1 MQRLLLASLV
11 AAAAAAA
18 PRRVAVTGAGGQ
30 TGQLAFRRMLARRD
44 EFDPIGIVRNAA
56 RRDELVEKGV
66 PADNVRIADVTDA
79 NAILEALEGC
89 EALLIGS
96 SAKVA
101 TLEFDT
107 GVIDP
112 ATGRPKLGFPK
123 GQPYEVD
130 WLGQKHQID
139 GAKKCGCKHVVICS
153 SMGGTNPDHMLNGL
167 GRDDGD
173 PAVHREADPETKGN
187 ILQWKRKAEKYL
199 IESGLTY
206 TIIHPGGLVDKPGG
220 CRELVV
226 GVDDVMVEGEGTN
239 TIPRDDVAETM
250 VQALRHEAFRNRSF
264 DLRSKLEGDGD
275 PTSDFARLLAPL
287 GGRNCDYALGKIPD
301 D

>member
-1 MQRLLLASLV
+1 M
-11 AAAAAAA
+11 
-18 PRRVAVTGAGGQ
+18 
-30 TGQLAFRRMLARRD
+30 
-44 EFDPIGIVRNAA
+44 
-56 RRDELVEKGV
+56 

-123 GQPYEVD
+123 GQPYDVD
-130 WLGQKHQID
+130 WLGQRNQID
-139 GAKKCGCKHVVICS
+139 AAKTCGCNHVVICS
-153 SMGGTNPDHMLNGL
+153 SMGGTDENHMLNGL
-167 GRDDGD
+167 GRDEND
-173 PAVHREADPETKGN
+173 PATKGN
-187 ILQWKRKAEKYL
+187 ILQWKRKAERYL
-199 IESGLTY
+199 IDSGLTY

-226 GVDDVMVEGEGTN
+226 GVDDVMVDGGVEINQCVGCIRQFFTKSFLVDGAAVLARSSGGELAS
-239 TIPRDDVAETM
+239 PRHRAGVASM
-250 VQALRHEAFRNRSF
+250 A
-264 DLRSKLEGDGD
+264 
-275 PTSDFARLLAPL
+275 
-287 GGRNCDYALGKIPD
+287 
-301 D
+301 

>member
-1 MQRLLLASLV
+1 MHR
-11 AAAAAAA
+11 
-18 PRRVAVTGAGGQ
+18 
-30 TGQLAFRRMLARRD
+30 
-44 EFDPIGIVRNAA
+44 FDPIGIVRNAA
-56 RRDELVEKGV
+56 RRDELVDKGV

-79 NAILEALEGC
+79 QAILEALEGC

-123 GQPYEVD
+123 GHPYEVD
-130 WLGQKHQID
+130 WLGQRNQID
-139 GAKKCGCKHVVICS
+139 AAKACGCTHVVICS

-226 GVDDVMVEGEGTN
+226 GVDDVMVDGCVEINQCVGCTRQFFAKSFRGGDTAVLTPSSGEEPESPRHRAGVASMACRSTRRFSTN
-239 TIPRDDVAETM
+239 
-250 VQALRHEAFRNRSF
+250 
-264 DLRSKLEGDGD
+264 
-275 PTSDFARLLAPL
+275 AP
-287 GGRNCDYALGKIPD
+287 
-301 D
+301 

>member
-1 MQRLLLASLV
+1 MQRLLLAALV

-66 PADNVRIADVTDA
+66 PSENVRVADVTDA

-123 GQPYEVD
+123 GQPYDVD
-130 WLGQKHQID
+130 WLGQRNQID
-139 GAKKCGCKHVVICS
+139 AAKTCGCNHVVICS
-153 SMGGTNPDHMLNGL
+153 SMGGTDENHMLNGL
-167 GRDDGD
+167 GRDEND
-173 PAVHREADPETKGN
+173 PATKGN
-187 ILQWKRKAEKYL
+187 ILQWKRKAKEQGWVTSSL
-199 IESGLTY
+199 IHDEIVVQHSNRFLD
-206 TIIHPGGLVDKPGG
+206 PNE
-220 CRELVV
+220 ELQSLCH
-226 GVDDVMVEGEGTN
+226 N
-239 TIPRDDVAETM
+239 
-250 VQALRHEAFRNRSF
+250 
-264 DLRSKLEGDGD
+264 SKLGFRAFED
-275 PTSDFARLLAPL
+275 ARGWPPGSLRVDVQRL
-287 GGRNCDYALGKIPD
+287 
-301 D
+301 

>member
-1 MQRLLLASLV
+1 MKIGLAQINTTVGDMRGNLHKVSDAYARLCTAGAELVVYPELVLCGYPPRDLLLKG
-11 AAAAAAA
+11 
-18 PRRVAVTGAGGQ
+18 R
-30 TGQLAFRRMLARRD
+30 F
-44 EFDPIGIVRNAA
+44 
-56 RRDELVEKGV
+56 VE
-66 PADNVRIADVTDA
+66 
-79 NAILEALEGC
+79 AILEALEGC

-130 WLGQKHQID
+130 WLGQRNQID
-139 GAKKCGCKHVVICS
+139 AAQKCGCTHVVICS

-173 PAVHREADPETKGN
+173 PAVHREGDPETKGN

-226 GVDDVMVEGEGTN
+226 GVDDVMVDGEGTN

-250 VQALRHEAFRNRSF
+250 VQSLRHEAFRNRSF
-264 DLRSKLEGDGD
+264 DLRSKLEGDGEA
-275 PTSDFARLLAPL
+275 TSDVSRLLAPL

>member
-1 MQRLLLASLV
+1 M
-11 AAAAAAA
+11 
-18 PRRVAVTGAGGQ
+18 
-30 TGQLAFRRMLARRD
+30 
-44 EFDPIGIVRNAA
+44 
-56 RRDELVEKGV
+56 EKGV
-66 PADNVRIADVTDA
+66 PSENVRVADVTDA
-79 NAILEALEGC
+79 QAILEALEGC

-139 GAKKCGCKHVVICS
+139 AAKKCGCAHVVICS
-153 SMGGTNPDHMLNGL
+153 SMGGTDPEHMLNGL

-173 PAVHREADPETKGN
+173 PATKGN
-187 ILQWKRKAEKYL
+187 ILQWKRKAERYL
-199 IESGLTY
+199 IDSGLTY

-226 GVDDVMVEGEGTN
+226 GVDDVMVDGDGTN

-250 VQALRHEAFRNRSF
+250 VQSLRHEAFRNRSF

-275 PTSDFARLLAPL
+275 PTSDFSRLLAPL

-301 D
+301 

>member
-1 MQRLLLASLV
+1 MQCLLLAS
-11 AAAAAAA
+11 AAAVATAAA

-123 GQPYEVD
+123 GHPYEVD

-153 SMGGTNPDHMLNGL
+153 SMGGTNPEHMLNGL
-167 GRDDGD
+167 GREESD
-173 PAVHREADPETKGN
+173 PPSKGN

-226 GVDDVMVEGEGTN
+226 TCVEINQCVGCASMAWWSTRRFRTN
-239 TIPRDDVAETM
+239 TP
-250 VQALRHEAFRNRSF
+250 
-264 DLRSKLEGDGD
+264 
-275 PTSDFARLLAPL
+275 
-287 GGRNCDYALGKIPD
+287 
-301 D
+301 

>member
-1 MQRLLLASLV
+1 M
-11 AAAAAAA
+11 
-18 PRRVAVTGAGGQ
+18 
-30 TGQLAFRRMLARRD
+30 
-44 EFDPIGIVRNAA
+44 
-56 RRDELVEKGV
+56 
-66 PADNVRIADVTDA
+66 TDA
-79 NAILEALEGC
+79 DEIREALEGC

-123 GQPYEVD
+123 GHPYEID
-130 WLGQKHQID
+130 WLGQKNQID
-139 GAKKCGCKHVVICS
+139 AAKTCGCSHVVICS
-153 SMGGTNPDHMLNGL
+153 SMGGTDENHMLNGL
-167 GRDDGD
+167 GRDEGD
-173 PAVHREADPETKGN
+173 PATKGN

-226 GVDDVMVEGEGTN
+226 TCVEINQCVGCTGIATPSSRRRVDGVQVDATSQCAVERRT
-239 TIPRDDVAETM
+239 ETT
-250 VQALRHEAFRNRSF
+250 RRRE
-264 DLRSKLEGDGD
+264 
-275 PTSDFARLLAPL
+275 
-287 GGRNCDYALGKIPD
+287 I
-301 D
+301 

>member
-1 MQRLLLASLV
+1 M
-11 AAAAAAA
+11 
-18 PRRVAVTGAGGQ
+18 
-30 TGQLAFRRMLARRD
+30 
-44 EFDPIGIVRNAA
+44 
-56 RRDELVEKGV
+56 
-66 PADNVRIADVTDA
+66 TDA

-130 WLGQKHQID
+130 WLGQRNQID
-139 GAKKCGCKHVVICS
+139 AAQKCGCTHVVICS
-153 SMGGTNPDHMLNGL
+153 SMGGTDPEHMLNGL
-167 GRDDGD
+167 GREESD
-173 PAVHREADPETKGN
+173 PPSKGN

-226 GVDDVMVEGEGTN
+226 GVDDVMVDGGVEINQCVGCNSSQSHLSALTLPCWLRSAVRNRHRHAIEQASRRWRGGR
-239 TIPRDDVAETM
+239 RDDSAQTRRKILISTQVDDEDDAEAAPAVIADPALSASIRDALDAAGFSVDGADRVWVPEDRVDAPPPHVALD
-250 VQALRHEAFRNRSF
+250 AL
-264 DLRSKLEGDGD
+264 D
-275 PTSDFARLLAPL
+275 
-287 GGRNCDYALGKIPD
+287 ALD
-301 D
+301 DTTAVWHNASS

>member
-1 MQRLLLASLV
+1 MQRLLLAALV
-11 AAAAAAA
+11 AAVSAAA

-44 EFDPIGIVRNAA
+44 EFDPIGIVRNAQ
-56 RRDELVEKGV
+56 RRDELLEKGV

-79 NAILEALEGC
+79 QAILEALEGC

-130 WLGQKHQID
+130 WLGQKNQID

-173 PAVHREADPETKGN
+173 PAVHREGDPETKGN

-226 GVDDVMVEGEGTN
+226 GVDDVMVDGEGTN

-250 VQALRHEAFRNRSF
+250 VQSLRHEAFRNRSF
-264 DLRSKLEGDGD
+264 DLRSKLEGDGEA
-275 PTSDFARLLAPL
+275 TSDFSRLLAPL
-287 GGRNCDYALGKIPD
+287 GGRDCDYSLGKIPD

>member
-11 AAAAAAA
+11 ATAAAAA

-44 EFDPIGIVRNAA
+44 EFEPIGIVRNAA

-66 PADNVRIADVTDA
+66 PAANVRVADVTDA
-79 NAILEALEGC
+79 DEILKALEGC

-123 GQPYEVD
+123 GHPYEVD
-130 WLGQKHQID
+130 WLGQKNQID
-139 GAKKCGCKHVVICS
+139 AAQKCGCTHVVVCS

-167 GRDDGD
+167 GRDEGD
-173 PAVHREADPETKGN
+173 PAVHREGDPETKGN

-199 IESGLTY
+199 IDSGLTY

-226 GVDDVMVEGEGTN
+226 TCVEINQCVGCAVRKNRHRHAIE
-239 TIPRDDVAETM
+239 
-250 VQALRHEAFRNRSF
+250 QASRRWRAGRRNDS
-264 DLRSKLEGDGD
+264 
-275 PTSDFARLLAPL
+275 ART
-287 GGRNCDYALGKIPD
+287 RRKI
-301 D
+301 

>member
-30 TGQLAFRRMLARRD
+30 TGQIAFRRMLARRD
-44 EFDPIGIVRNAA
+44 EFDPIGIVRNAQ

-66 PADNVRIADVTDA
+66 PADNVRIADVTDPA
-79 NAILEALEGC
+79 AILEALEGC

-139 GAKKCGCKHVVICS
+139 AAQKCGCTHVVICS
-153 SMGGTNPDHMLNGL
+153 SMGGTDPDHMLNGL
-167 GRDDGD
+167 GREESD
-173 PAVHREADPETKGN
+173 PPSKGN
-187 ILQWKRKAEKYL
+187 ILQWKRKAERYL

-226 GVDDVMVEGEGTN
+226 GVDDVMVDGEGTN

-250 VQALRHEAFRNRSF
+250 VQALRHPAFRNRSF

-287 GGRNCDYALGKIPD
+287 GGRDCDYALGRIPD

>member
-1 MQRLLLASLV
+1 MAL
-11 AAAAAAA
+11 AAAAA

-30 TGQLAFRRMLARRD
+30 TGQLAFRRMLARMLATRR
-44 EFDPIGIVRNAA
+44 VRPDRHRQKRA

-130 WLGQKHQID
+130 WLGQRNQID
-139 GAKKCGCKHVVICS
+139 AAKGLRLYPCRHLS
-153 SMGGTNPDHMLNGL
+153 SD
-167 GRDDGD
+167 GRD
-173 PAVHREADPETKGN
+173 
-187 ILQWKRKAEKYL
+187 
-199 IESGLTY
+199 
-206 TIIHPGGLVDKPGG
+206 
-220 CRELVV
+220 
-226 GVDDVMVEGEGTN
+226 
-239 TIPRDDVAETM
+239 
-250 VQALRHEAFRNRSF
+250 
-264 DLRSKLEGDGD
+264 
-275 PTSDFARLLAPL
+275 
-287 GGRNCDYALGKIPD
+287 
-301 D
+301 